1 MRILSSASMRRLD
14 QQTIQHIG
22 IPGAVLME
30 RAALGAADALAARDA
45 RGPFAVLIGPGN
57 NGGDGS
63 ALARI
68 LHERAHEVV
77 RIESSERSR
86 LEGDAARNARIADA
100 LGIPCIRP
108 PMTRRR
114 RGPVSRGRAD
124 ALRDRS
130 PEPPR
135 GGVDALLRQASAHSP
150 EFIAA
155 LDANRRVRG
164 YGQTA
169 VRALP

>member
-100 LGIPCIRP
+100 LGIPCISAADD
-108 PMTRRR
+108 
-114 RGPVSRGRAD
+114 GDVAEALSRARTWVD
-124 ALRDRS
+124 ALLGIGQQS
-130 PEPPR
+130 PPR
-135 GGVDALLRQASAHSP
+135 GGRRPLAASVGAL
-150 EFIAA
+150 
-155 LDANRRVRG
+155 
-164 YGQTA
+164 T
-169 VRALP
+169 